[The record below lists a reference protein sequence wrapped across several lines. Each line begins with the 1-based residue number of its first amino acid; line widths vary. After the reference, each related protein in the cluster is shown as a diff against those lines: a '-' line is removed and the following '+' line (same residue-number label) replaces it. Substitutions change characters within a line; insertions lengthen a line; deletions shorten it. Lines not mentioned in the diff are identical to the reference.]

1 MEGMKSGHYGKLL
14 LMAALH
20 FAAMYVLMYAMVNT
34 FQDAVPNLNQVYM
47 AALMTAPMLIIEVL
61 LMGSMY
67 GDKRRNLAILGFAT
81 LVLAGAFLFIRQQT
95 AIGDRAFLQSMIPH
109 HSGAIL
115 MCRKASLKDVEI
127 RRLCTEIEA
136 GQKEEVDWMRAK
148 LQRLD

>member
-34 FQDAVPNLNQVYM
+34 FPDAVPNLNQAYM

-67 GDKRRNLAILGFAT
+67 GDNRRNLVILGVAT
-81 LVLAGAFLFIRQQT
+81 LVLVGPGAWAMR
-95 AIGDRAFLQSMIPH
+95 
-109 HSGAIL
+109 
-115 MCRKASLKDVEI
+115 DVEGT
-127 RRLCTEIEA
+127 RVATPRLA
-136 GQKEEVDWMRAK
+136 
-148 LQRLD
+148 